1 MRRAFVFLLFLLST
15 LPLHAAE
22 IEAGVQHVIA
32 MTGDTGTLDIK
43 TSRGFSAH
51 VEVFWSDRVS
61 TRASATF
68 LNPAAILFPENPPPT
83 DVDLGTLGLDIY
95 SATARIHT
103 KPRRRFSAF
112 AGGGAALVA
121 IGNLDDQFGDAVEIE
136 FDPEMTFVAEAGLRY
151 RLYPEIVLEVGVTYL
166 PLEAE
171 ANILRPN
178 DPRYPLPSTIAVDP
192 LIVSVGAA
200 WRF

>member
-1 MRRAFVFLLFLLST
+1 MRRASILLFLLLT
-15 LPLHAAE
+15 LPLYAAE

-43 TSRGFSAH
+43 TSRGFGANL
-51 VEVFWSDRVS
+51 EVFWSDRVS
-61 TRASATF
+61 TRAAATF

-95 SATARIHT
+95 SATARIHLR
-103 KPRRRFSAF
+103 PRARFSAF
-112 AGGGAALVA
+112 AGGGAALVV

-151 RLYPEIVLEVGVTYL
+151 RIYPEIVLEVGVAYL

-171 ANILRPN
+171 ADILRAS
-178 DPRYPLPSTIAVDP
+178 DPRYSLPSTIAVDP